1 MGSGNT
7 RSHLQRGHAMKSNAT
22 NDVGVAVE
30 NLLAA
35 ALHRLIEKKASPEEK
50 AKIHLALRPEFAS
63 PDIEAFVMASC
74 EALHDHAE
82 EIASELFDAVVD
94 PANV

>member
-1 MGSGNT
+1 
-7 RSHLQRGHAMKSNAT
+7 MKSNAT

-50 AKIHLALRPEFAS
+50 AKIHRLWMFAS

-74 EALHDHAE
+74 EALHDHAD
-82 EIASELFDAVVD
+82 EIASEIFDAVVD